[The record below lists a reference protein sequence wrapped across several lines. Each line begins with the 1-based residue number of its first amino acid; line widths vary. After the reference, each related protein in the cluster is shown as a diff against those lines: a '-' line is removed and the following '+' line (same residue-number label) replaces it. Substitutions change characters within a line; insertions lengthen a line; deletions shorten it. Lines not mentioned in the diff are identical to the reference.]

1 LFLLMV
7 YLYMTIIP
15 LSRRDN
21 KDASGFQHLGTK
33 CPEVVKAGERQNRSP
48 AGLTLHNSRQFFQ
61 KFGQWPPQLF
71 IVPLQG
77 FNFLGIDPAVG
88 IGLDCHLIEI
98 V

>member
-1 LFLLMV
+1 MCIRDSP
-7 YLYMTIIP
+7 YIIIIP

-48 AGLTLHNSRQFFQ
+48 AGLTLHNSRQLFQ
-61 KFGQWPPQLF
+61 KIGQWPPQLF
-71 IVPLQG
+71 IVPLQRL
-77 FNFLGIDPAVG
+77 NFLGIDPAVG
-88 IGLDCHLIEI
+88 VDLDCHLIEI